1 MPENASEYV
10 TQLEDGSYI
19 LNASFYN
26 NPDAPDA
33 RMEEILRRV
42 QETEEWMTTIED
54 EKDQREKEAQARLD
68 REKQRLEDYVS
79 FLEDG
84 ADILKTKAEEE
95 VSILEEKY
103 QEMEEADNNYL
114 DALEDAINK
123 QRELRDRENQYED
136 LATKEKK
143 LSLMRRD
150 TSGAN
155 QKEIQDLEKRISR
168 IEKQSTM
175 VADAVQKGYKFLRLS
190 KQDIKDPELIVRIKN
205 ILNND

>member
-1 MPENASEYV
+1 
-10 TQLEDGSYI
+10 
-19 LNASFYN
+19 
-26 NPDAPDA
+26 
-33 RMEEILRRV
+33 MEE
-42 QETEEWMTTIED
+42 
-54 EKDQREKEAQARLD
+54 
-68 REKQRLEDYVS
+68 
-79 FLEDG
+79 G

-155 QKEIQDLEKRISR
+155 QKEIQDLEKEDLEVLR
-168 IEKQSTM
+168 KL
-175 VADAVQKGYKFLRLS
+175 KF
-190 KQDIKDPELIVRIKN
+190 
-205 ILNND
+205 